1 MQPDIDAD
9 LLRAFVAVADRGGFT
24 PAARSLNRTQSAV
37 SMQIKRLEATA
48 RAELFERN
56 GRSVRLTHHGEA
68 FLGYARRL
76 LALQDEALQ
85 ALAAERIEGPVRI
98 GAMDD
103 YGTRVLPGLIAE
115 FCADHP
121 RVAVELHTGLT
132 AVFVEQLGRRF
143 DLVLAMH
150 PAGSGRGEVVRRE
163 TTVWAAS
170 RTHALEERDPLPL
183 ALSPQPCLF
192 RDWVLA
198 ALDKVGRPWR
208 LAYMS
213 PSLGAVEAAAAC
225 GLAITPLKGSMMPP
239 SLRALTARHGLPPLP
254 GSEIALHRAVNA
266 ANLAASRLG
275 DYLVEAL
282 RDGSAKASWRRSRK
296 ASGRAV
302 RGPTQSSAS
311 RSRR

>member
-1 MQPDIDAD
+1 MQPDIDTD

-48 RAELFERN
+48 RAELFERK

-85 ALAAERIEGPVRI
+85 ALAAERVEGPVRI

-103 YGTRVLPGLIAE
+103 YGTRLLPGLIAG

-132 AVFVEQLGRRF
+132 ATFVEQLGRHF

-150 PAGSGRGEVVRRE
+150 PAGAGRGEVVRRE

-183 ALSPQPCLF
+183 ALAPQPCLF
-192 RDWVLA
+192 RDWALA
-198 ALDKVGRPWR
+198 ALDKAARPWR
-208 LAYMS
+208 LAYLS

-225 GLAITPLKGSMMPP
+225 GLAITPLKGSMLPP
-239 SLRALTARHGLPPLP
+239 TLRILTARNGLPPLP
-254 GSEIALHRAVNA
+254 DSEIALHRAPSA
-266 ANLAASRLG
+266 ANRAASRLG
-275 DYLVEAL
+275 NYLVEAL
-282 RDGSAKASWRRSRK
+282 RDGSAKVSARKSRK
-296 ASGRAV
+296 APGPTA
-302 RGPTQSSAS
+302 RGPIQAAAS
-311 RSRR
+311 GSRR

>member
-24 PAARSLNRTQSAV
+24 PAARALNRTQSAV
-37 SMQIKRLEATA
+37 SMQIKRLETTA
-48 RAELFERN
+48 RAELFERT

-85 ALAAERIEGPVRI
+85 ALAAERVEGPVRI

-103 YGTRVLPGLIAE
+103 YGTRLLPPLIAR

-132 AVFVEQLGRRF
+132 SLFVEQLGRRF

-150 PAGSGRGEVVRRE
+150 PAGTRRGEVVRRE
-163 TTVWAAS
+163 TTIWAGS
-170 RTHALEERDPLPL
+170 RTHAVEERDPLPL
-183 ALSPQPCLF
+183 ALAPQPCLF
-192 RDWVLA
+192 RDWALA
-198 ALDKVGRPWR
+198 ALDKAGRSWR

-213 PSLGAVEAAAAC
+213 PSLGAVESAAAC
-225 GLAITPLKGSMMPP
+225 GLAVTPLKGSMLPP
-239 SLRALTARHGLPPLP
+239 TLRALTTRNGMPNLP
-254 GSEIALHRAVNA
+254 GSEIALHRAPKGTNRAV
-266 ANLAASRLG
+266 SRLG
-275 DYLVEAL
+275 DFLVETL
-282 RDGSAKASWRRSRK
+282 RDGSA
-296 ASGRAV
+296 
-302 RGPTQSSAS
+302 RG
-311 RSRR
+311 